1 MFEAI
6 RTYLP
11 VEWRRP
17 FEFLA
22 APIWWIPEWQGAVL
36 AAVLSGATTAVLVGK
51 AVLLLPPALLVI
63 VGLWS
68 TMLGLYT
75 IPFRAR
81 RSEFLTT
88 VALSWWDAGR
98 SVWLYWAG
106 LVRVVVMALGW
117 IWGLLKLAGRILL
130 RTLRAIFV
138 SPMRFMDW
146 SARRY
151 FQPGVPWLAFLLTVG
166 WSALEAT
173 IFTFTLAPTLREV
186 LAAIT
191 GYMPESAFML
201 PVVWLFLFFLIA
213 GSFACIQ
220 VLAEAVESREIP
232 RIVEMLFVEFFVMFF
247 EVVFLYRELVDAIT
261 PWIAQQT
268 AGEVQM
274 GLWSTLA
281 VASFGWIGIRGMTWF
296 LFARFG
302 TPAMLAVLSRET
314 IEQGEGGEAVAE
326 PADVATAWKE
336 PLELFKEERAWF
348 RGQAEEAFELVTLP
362 VLQLLAAA
370 VNFPVIVLRGEPVFR
385 LPLESLDD
393 VLEVT
398 PLASDGR
405 RPTGGTQRPAA
416 GTQGGAS
423 APDAPVPAGEGG

>member
-6 RTYLP
+6 RSYLP

-22 APIWWIPEWQGAVL
+22 APLWWIPEWQAAIL
-36 AAVLSGATTAVLVGK
+36 AGILSGATTAVVASK
-51 AVLLLPPALLVI
+51 AVLLLPPALLVV

-68 TMLGLYT
+68 TMVGLYT
-75 IPFRAR
+75 VPFRTGR
-81 RSEFLTT
+81 GEFLTT

-106 LVRVVVMALGW
+106 LVKVVVMALGW
-117 IWGLLKLAGRILL
+117 IWGLLKLAGRILVGTV
-130 RTLRAIFV
+130 RTIFV

-151 FQPGVPWLAFLLTVG
+151 FKPGVPWLAFLLTVG

-191 GYMPESAFML
+191 GFMPDPAFML

-213 GSFACIQ
+213 GSFACLQ
-220 VLAEAVESREIP
+220 VLAESVESRDVA
-232 RIVEMLFVEFFVMFF
+232 RIVEMAFVEVFVMFF

-296 LFARFG
+296 LFGRFG
-302 TPAMLAVLSRET
+302 TPALLAVLSREDM
-314 IEQGEGGEAVAE
+314 EHAGESEEAPE
-326 PADVATAWKE
+326 PADVAAAWRE
-336 PLELFKEERAWF
+336 PLQAFKEERAWF
-348 RGQAEEAFELVTLP
+348 REQAEEAFELLTLP

-370 VNFPVIVLRGEPVFR
+370 VNFPVVVLRGEPVFQ
-385 LPLESLDD
+385 LPLESIDD
-393 VLEVT
+393 VLEAT
-398 PLASDGR
+398 PLATER
-405 RPTGGTQRPAA
+405 RRANQRAR
-416 GTQGGAS
+416 QRRKAS
-423 APDAPVPAGEGG
+423 SGEATVPAGEGG

>member
-6 RTYLP
+6 RSYMP

-22 APIWWIPEWQGAVL
+22 APLWWIPEWQGAVL
-36 AAVLSGATTAVLVGK
+36 AGALSGATTAVVVGK

-75 IPFRAR
+75 VPFRAR
-81 RSEFLTT
+81 RGEFLTT

-106 LVRVVVMALGW
+106 LVKVVVMALGW
-117 IWGLLKLAGRILL
+117 IWGLVKLAGRILL
-130 RTLRAIFV
+130 RTARAIFV

-151 FQPGVPWLAFLLTVG
+151 FKPGVPWLAFLLTVG

-173 IFTFTLAPTLREV
+173 IFTFTLSPTLREV

-191 GYMPESAFML
+191 GYMPDAALML
-201 PVVWLFLFFLIA
+201 PVLWLFLFFLIA
-213 GSFACIQ
+213 GSFACLQ
-220 VLAEAVESREIP
+220 VLAEAVEAREIP

-247 EVVFLYRELVDAIT
+247 EVVFLYRELIDAIT

-281 VASFGWIGIRGMTWF
+281 VACFGWIGIRGMTWF
-296 LFARFG
+296 LFGRFG
-302 TPAMLAVLSRET
+302 TPALLAVLSRET
-314 IEQGEGGEAVAE
+314 MEQGEEGEAPPE
-326 PADVATAWKE
+326 PAKVALAWKE
-336 PLELFKEERAWF
+336 PLKSFKQERAWF
-348 RGQAEEAFELVTLP
+348 RSQAEEAFELVTLP

-370 VNFPVIVLRGEPVFR
+370 VNFPVIVLRGEPIFV
-385 LPLESLDD
+385 LPLESIDD
-393 VLEVT
+393 VLEAT
-398 PLASDGR
+398 PLASERDRPSGR
-405 RPTGGTQRPAA
+405 ARRGARAADRPL
-416 GTQGGAS
+416 
-423 APDAPVPAGEGG
+423 PAGEGG

>member
-22 APIWWIPEWQGAVL
+22 APLWWIPEWQGAVL
-36 AAVLSGATTAVLVGK
+36 AGVLSGATTAVVAGK

-75 IPFRAR
+75 VPFRAR
-81 RSEFLTT
+81 RGEYLTT

-106 LVRVVVMALGW
+106 LVKVVVMALGW
-117 IWGLLKLAGRILL
+117 VWGLLKLAGRILVG
-130 RTLRAIFV
+130 TVRAIFV

-151 FQPGVPWLAFLLTVG
+151 FKPGVPWLAFLLTVG

-191 GYMPESAFML
+191 GYMPDPALML
-201 PVVWLFLFFLIA
+201 PLVWLFLFFLIA
-213 GSFACIQ
+213 GSFACLQ

-232 RIVEMLFVEFFVMFF
+232 RIVEMLFVEVFVMFF

-296 LFARFG
+296 LFGRFG
-302 TPAMLAVLSRET
+302 TPALLAVLSREDM
-314 IEQGEGGEAVAE
+314 EHGPEAEAAPE
-326 PADVATAWKE
+326 PAEIATAWKE
-336 PLELFKEERAWF
+336 PLNAFKQERAWF
-348 RGQAEEAFELVTLP
+348 RQQAEEAFELITLP

-370 VNFPVIVLRGEPVFR
+370 VNFPVIVLRGEPVFV
-385 LPLESLDD
+385 LPLESIDD
-393 VLEVT
+393 VLEAT
-398 PLASDGR
+398 PLASERGR
-405 RPTGGTQRPAA
+405 PSLRERGG
-416 GTQGGAS
+416 GG
-423 APDAPVPAGEGG
+423 APDAPVPAGEGS

>member
-6 RTYLP
+6 RSYLP

-17 FEFLA
+17 FEFLS
-22 APIWWIPEWQGAVL
+22 APLWWIPEWQGAVL
-36 AAVLSGATTAVLVGK
+36 AGVLSGATTAVLVGK

-75 IPFRAR
+75 IPFRTAR
-81 RSEFLTT
+81 GEFLTT

-106 LVRVVVMALGW
+106 LVKVVVMALGW
-117 IWGLLKLAGRILL
+117 IWGLVKLAGRILVN
-130 RTLRAIFV
+130 TLKAVFV

-151 FQPGVPWLAFLLTVG
+151 FKPGVPWLAFLLTVG

-173 IFTFTLAPTLREV
+173 IFTFTLSPTLREV

-191 GYMPESAFML
+191 GYMPDPVFML
-201 PVVWLFLFFLIA
+201 PVLWLFLFFLIA
-213 GSFACIQ
+213 GSFACLQ
-220 VLAEAVESREIP
+220 VLAEAVESRDTA
-232 RIVEMLFVEFFVMFF
+232 RIVEMAFVEVFVMFF

-296 LFARFG
+296 LFGRFG
-302 TPAMLAVLSRET
+302 TPALLAVLSREDMEHGAEA
-314 IEQGEGGEAVAE
+314 EQ
-326 PADVATAWKE
+326 
-336 PLELFKEERAWF
+336 
-348 RGQAEEAFELVTLP
+348 
-362 VLQLLAAA
+362 
-370 VNFPVIVLRGEPVFR
+370 
-385 LPLESLDD
+385 
-393 VLEVT
+393 
-398 PLASDGR
+398 
-405 RPTGGTQRPAA
+405 PAA
-416 GTQGGAS
+416 T
-423 APDAPVPAGEGG
+423 E